1 MVRYYNPVDDIMDG
15 RIGRPIYASSH
26 AGAMS
31 QIKTDE
37 HLYYMGDRL
46 IFRFVACVDD
56 ENDFNE
62 FHRQYRAGMLVSY
75 QLYALGEED
84 HARAR

>member
-1 MVRYYNPVDDIMDG
+1 MGRYYNPVDAVLDG
-15 RIGRPIYASSH
+15 RIGRPIYASSY
-26 AGAMS
+26 ADAVR
-31 QIKTDE
+31 QLAADE